1 MLQNNDGELKKKK
14 VAGLQ
19 ARQKNKKTII
29 EEKF

>member
-1 MLQNNDGELKKKK
+1 MLQNDGELKKK

-19 ARQKNKKTII
+19 ARQKNEKTII

>member
-1 MLQNNDGELKKKK
+1 MLQNNDGELKKK

-19 ARQKNKKTII
+19 ARQKNEKTII